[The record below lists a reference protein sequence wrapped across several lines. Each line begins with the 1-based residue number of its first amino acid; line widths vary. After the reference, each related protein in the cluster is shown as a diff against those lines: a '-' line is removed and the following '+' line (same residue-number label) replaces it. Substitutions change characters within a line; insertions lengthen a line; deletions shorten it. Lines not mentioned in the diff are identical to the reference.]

1 MGGVEWRD
9 VRKSHLTDSADG
21 TSPKE
26 AMLRLLQRE
35 ENDLLGRQLKQ
46 MPATQDTGPTLITY
60 LPLTTG

>member
-1 MGGVEWRD
+1 MGGVAWRD
-9 VRKSHLTDSADG
+9 VRKSPLTDSADG

-46 MPATQDTGPTLITY
+46 MSATQDTGSNMIIY